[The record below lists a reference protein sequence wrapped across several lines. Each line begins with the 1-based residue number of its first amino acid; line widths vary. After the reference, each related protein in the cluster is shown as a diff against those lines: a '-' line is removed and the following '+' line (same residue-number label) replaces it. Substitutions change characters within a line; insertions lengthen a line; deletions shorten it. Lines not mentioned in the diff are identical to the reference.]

1 MIDQD
6 NILLIL
12 NCRKYRTKAL
22 YQKET
27 WLKNIP
33 IDLLYFHVIG
43 EKSMDSVYKF
53 DHQNKILWV
62 RVEDDYISLPKK
74 VITAYHAVTCE
85 YNFKFIFKTD
95 DDQILVKPHFLQILP
110 SLIQKKNS
118 HYGGFVVKV
127 DKPYLSQYHNIH
139 PELPQYIPILKTK
152 YCSGRFYFLSMEAIN
167 DLLSKRVLVEKECLE
182 DYAIGYNLAEKFKEN
197 MLPIFTNTFFTD
209 IELSDYPTWVEKVG

>member
-12 NCRKYRTKAL
+12 NCKKYRTKAL

-43 EKSMDSVYKF
+43 EKTMDSVYKF

-74 VITAYHAVTCE
+74 VITAYHAVSCE
-85 YNFKFIFKTD
+85 YNFKFIVGK
-95 DDQILVKPHFLQILP
+95 
-110 SLIQKKNS
+110 
-118 HYGGFVVKV
+118 Y
-127 DKPYLSQYHNIH
+127 
-139 PELPQYIPILKTK
+139 ILKII
-152 YCSGRFYFLSMEAIN
+152 YC
-167 DLLSKRVLVEKECLE
+167 
-182 DYAIGYNLAEKFKEN
+182 
-197 MLPIFTNTFFTD
+197 
-209 IELSDYPTWVEKVG
+209 